1 MFRETHGGAVDGRR
15 IGNVQ
20 VKQWI
25 REGFPEL
32 SLNAVGDPESADE
45 PQRFG
50 EANSGAAVTT
60 RRNRP
65 GIPDVL
71 IATFSALRDVI

>member
-1 MFRETHGGAVDGRR
+1 VFRETHGGAVDGRR

-50 EANSGAAVTT
+50 
-60 RRNRP
+60 RRTP
-65 GIPDVL
+65 VQP
-71 IATFSALRDVI
+71 